1 MENRTVILLSLA
13 VVFVAALWW
22 TSRAPGKL
30 VAEADEQAK
39 VIAVELRQ
47 RGPDKQ
53 ARPPVL
59 VTVELGDGGR
69 GKLWLPQPG
78 PAVGQTID
86 IRVRRF
92 DDGTRR
98 IGAR

>member
-1 MENRTVILLSLA
+1 MENRTVILLSLV

-22 TSRAPGKL
+22 TSRSPGKL

-53 ARPPVL
+53 THTPVL

-69 GKLWLPQPG
+69 GKLWLPRPG
-78 PAVGQTID
+78 PGVGETID

-92 DDGTRR
+92 DNGKRR
-98 IGAR
+98 IVAR